1 MVAMRATRRKRP
13 RRRVISVPAN
23 TDLERLADRVAYE
36 GSPEHKDVPSFAG
49 PPRLR
54 ADASC
59 CPRHI
64 RDRELVTE
72 WLQSAI
78 RRGATGGPWEGGFPR
93 YVWYEN
99 DGTVFEGR
107 LVNQGNGA
115 YKGYPLYEDEW
126 PAGIEELYAGA

>member
-1 MVAMRATRRKRP
+1 MRSTRRKRP

-23 TDLERLADRVAYE
+23 TDLERLAVRVVYE

-59 CPRHI
+59 CPRYI
-64 RDRELVTE
+64 RDREIVTE
-72 WLQSAI
+72 WLRSAI

-107 LVNQGNGA
+107 LVNRGQGA

-126 PAGIEELYAGA
+126 PGGIEELYGGA